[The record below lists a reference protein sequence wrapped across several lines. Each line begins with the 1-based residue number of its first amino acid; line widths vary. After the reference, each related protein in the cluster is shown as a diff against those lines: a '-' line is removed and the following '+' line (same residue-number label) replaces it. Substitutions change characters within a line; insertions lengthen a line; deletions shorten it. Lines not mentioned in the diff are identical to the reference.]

1 MKPEDIE
8 PGKPY
13 GCKFKTVTM
22 LDEFGRPPGLSDVPL
37 KGPGEYEG
45 FGFIEIRDLEGR
57 KFKIKDE
64 KSKKYFIVD
73 FEDVWD
79 IDTVEWAQEDE

>member
-22 LDEFGRPPGLSDVPL
+22 LDDLGQPPGLSKGPF

-45 FGFIEIRDLEGR
+45 FGFIVIRDLEGK
-57 KFKIKDE
+57 KFKIQDE
-64 KSKKYFIVD
+64 KSKKYFIVN

-79 IDTVEWAQEDE
+79 IDTVEWINEND